1 MNFKLSTMM
10 LLLLIPDLLLQA
22 RRIAM
27 PAVGAEIARLHLHTH
42 KATKPTPDQSFSIT
56 FTCFSYTLAYLSES
70 VCISQTHTHA
80 RMHAR
85 THARMHAHHTTPHH
99 RVAWRE
105 GRMLVW
111 DATCPDTLVPSHIS
125 LAAREGGTVTADAN
139 SKKRLPISTN
149 RFFLPMLPSRSWEYS
164 VQRQKHLSVSWHNV

>member
-10 LLLLIPDLLLQA
+10 LLLLPDLLLPA

-27 PAVGAEIARLHLHTH
+27 PAVGAEITRLHLHTH

-70 VCISQTHTHA
+70 VCISQT

-85 THARMHAHHTTPHH
+85 THARTHTRMHARTTPHH
-99 RVAWRE
+99 RVSWRE
-105 GRMLVW
+105 GRVLVW

-125 LAAREGGTVTADAN
+125 LAARVGGIYCHCGC
-139 SKKRLPISTN
+139 K
-149 RFFLPMLPSRSWEYS
+149 
-164 VQRQKHLSVSWHNV
+164 